1 MKLQPLFHSPNFTK
15 SINDKLYKIELE
27 TNEDDR
33 ELAETQSMAEKTNEL
48 TELLQTI
55 IGFSQDFNNQL
66 ASLSTQRDALP
77 TRDLV
82 GSLPQTGK
90 FLNAIDK
97 TLRMIGS
104 TDFND
109 FNPQNVDAINSYL
122 DNLNQLYQ
130 SIMNQ
135 NLEGN
140 IRNQV
145 VAELFRQ
152 ALNIR
157 NQIKTPLETVINSLQ
172 TKMLSR
178 RQTEAILGS
187 GSCFSCIKQKKLDKY
202 GLFVIDDYQ
211 PTRFL

>member
-1 MKLQPLFHSPNFTK
+1 MKLQPLFYSPNFTK

-33 ELAETQSMAEKTNEL
+33 ELAETQSMAEKTNEI
-48 TELLQTI
+48 TEALQTM
-55 IGFSQDFNNQL
+55 IGFAQDFNNQL
-66 ASLSTQRDALP
+66 ASLSTQRDTLP
-77 TRDLV
+77 TRDITS
-82 GSLPQTGK
+82 SLPQTGK

-97 TLRMIGS
+97 TLRLIGT

-122 DNLNQLYQ
+122 DNLNQLFQ

-140 IRNQV
+140 IRSNV
-145 VAELFRQ
+145 IAELFRQ

-157 NQIKTPLETVINSLQ
+157 NQIKTPFENVINSLQ

-187 GSCFSCIKQKKLDKY
+187 GYKKQKLDKY

-211 PTRFL
+211 TNRFL